1 MQKTYYKLLVCLM
14 IFLCLIII
22 PTSFAADADASLIDE
37 NTNSLDSLG
46 LVESVDDGGSLDS
59 LNTEDEIL
67 GVSESNG
74 DVLEAD
80 YYFDSSAET
89 DGNGTIGNP
98 YNILKYN
105 RINSNSVIHLAN
117 GVYNLTYQRTVT
129 NLTIIG
135 QDAAQTIIN
144 GNKMRFEVKGTFI
157 LQNVTLNDFRLV
169 NNAKLNATNVIFQN
183 GAGFYISGGIAG
195 GAIYAPS
202 NSPIYLRN
210 CTFYNNSVAKS
221 GGAIYSNAHKT
232 IEIID
237 CTFINNT
244 AGECGGAIYINTTSQ
259 ENKTN
264 LTIKNTKFINDKST
278 GDAGG
283 AIYLRFVNFNG
294 NNISVSN
301 CSSTFGGAFTILS
314 SDVVLT
320 NIYGF
325 NNTAMYDGG
334 FIYQMYGEL
343 KVSNST
349 FISNNAKNGAGI
361 FIDGAKR
368 LSIYNNTFINNSAS
382 VSAGAIYSVFNN
394 NSNIKDIIY
403 ENNTALDPLFNDL
416 FNSSYLD
423 LIAYGD
429 DYSLYNY
436 NIQDN
441 PLESFYNSSYVT
453 SIKNQGNGGNCWAF
467 ATLATLESCIL
478 KASGENLD
486 LSEENMKNL
495 AALYSVYGWNYEPN
509 GGGFDD
515 LALGYLASWLG
526 PVFESEDSY
535 NAQSALSPVLNSF
548 MHVQNVLFLK
558 RDNYTD
564 NDMIKRAIMD
574 YGAVYSPVYMDYKSD
589 DIGYYVYNALTK
601 RDHAVTLIGWD
612 DTVEIPGAPGKG
624 AWIVKNSWSSVKYFY
639 LSYYDMS
646 SLQLGKWGDA
656 FTFILNDTIKFDKNY
671 QYDIAK
677 TDFFFNT
684 TKTAWYKNIFNAT
697 DNEYLTAVSTY
708 FEKETTYRLS
718 VNVNNVSILN
728 QSGFARPGYWTIDLL
743 NPISLNVGDIFEI
756 VFKINVTGDAG
767 VPISEAQS
775 LNNKFY
781 KENISFISFDGKN
794 WVDLYDLVWKDYPDH
809 TYKSQVACIKA
820 FTLLNKVNTEI
831 TLDVNPNVTGENNFN
846 PVNII
851 ATVLNQYGY
860 PVNCGQVKFN
870 LANEIVYAN
879 VSNGVAQITHI
890 FKKGINNIS
899 AEFVSCA
906 YNSPIVN
913 STVDITKYDVSMS
926 LDDFSLIFDNAT
938 VNVSFSEP
946 INETVFFIFDYRN
959 FTAKAQNGKASVN
972 LTDLNA
978 GWNNLKIALYPAIY
992 DCNEILYAFKI
1003 DEYDTRI
1010 IVEDSSTIYNKDYKY
1025 KIKLVDLNGNPLS
1038 GRKIEYRLNN
1048 VNYSGTTDNNGEI
1061 TLSNLKAGTYKLIAS
1076 FKGENLYHE
1085 SSNSSTITIK
1095 TTVALPSYSN
1105 YTYGSKY
1112 SVKFLDKNLNPL
1124 KNTNVTIVFGGKTYK
1139 LKTDSNGIVKIDNY
1153 LKPGTYDVIFKN
1165 PKTLEEKTHKIKV
1178 LARIS
1183 SNNDLTM
1190 YYGAGSYYKVRVY
1203 DNYGR
1208 IAQNVSV
1215 KFSINGKNYYRTT
1228 DKNGYAS
1235 LKITLNPKVYTIS
1248 ATYNG
1253 FTVKNKVTVKPTV
1266 ITKNLSK
1273 KKARIIKFTA
1283 KLVNSKGVI
1292 LKYKYVTFKFKG
1304 KKYLRKTNKYGIAT
1318 IGLKNLRRVKYTIYS
1333 SYGKLTVKN
1342 TIKVY

>member
-1 MQKTYYKLLVCLM
+1 MQKTHYKLLVCLM
-14 IFLCLIII
+14 VFLCLIII
-22 PTSFAADADASLIDE
+22 PTSFAADADASLIEE

-59 LNTEDEIL
+59 LNTEYEMV
-67 GVSESNG
+67 GASESNG

-144 GNKMRFEVKGTFI
+144 GNKMRFEVNGNFI

-183 GAGFYISGGIAG
+183 GAGYYSGGIVG

-264 LTIKNTKFINDKST
+264 LTIKNTKFINDKSI

-283 AIYLRFVNFNG
+283 AIYLRFAKFNG
-294 NNISVSN
+294 NDISASN

-320 NIYGF
+320 NLYGF
-325 NNTAMYDGG
+325 NNTANYDGG
-334 FIYQMYGEL
+334 LIYQMYGEL

-382 VSAGAIYSVFNN
+382 VSAGAIYSIFNN
-394 NSNIKDIIY
+394 NSNIRDIIY
-403 ENNTALDPLFNDL
+403 ENNTALDPVFNDL

-423 LIAYGD
+423 LIAYAD
-429 DYSLYNY
+429 DYSLYQN
-436 NIQDN
+436 NIKNN
-441 PLESFYNSSYVT
+441 PLESFYNSTYAT
-453 SIKNQGNGGNCWAF
+453 SVKNQGSGGNCWSF
-467 ATLATLESCIL
+467 ATIATLESCIL

-495 AALYSVYGWNYEPN
+495 ASLYSVYGWNYEPN

-515 LALGYLASWLG
+515 LALGYLVSWLG
-526 PVFESEDSY
+526 PVFESEDAY
-535 NAQSALSPVLNSF
+535 NPQSALSPVLSSF

-589 DIGYYVYNALTK
+589 DIGYYVYNTLTK

-624 AWIVKNSWSSVKYFY
+624 AWIVKNSWSSVQYFY
-639 LSYYDMS
+639 LSYYDKS
-646 SLQLGKWGDA
+646 SLLLGKWGDA
-656 FTFILNDTIKFDKNY
+656 FTFILNDTIKYDKNY

-677 TDFFFNT
+677 TDYFFNA

-708 FEKETTYRLS
+708 FEKETSYKLS
-718 VNVNNVSILN
+718 VNVNNVSIIN

-756 VFKINVTGDAG
+756 VFKINVTGDVG
-767 VPISEAQS
+767 VPISEAVS

-781 KENISFISFDGKN
+781 KENISFISFDGKT
-794 WVDLYDLVWKDYPDH
+794 WTDLYDFVWNDYPNH
-809 TYKSQVACIKA
+809 NYKSQVACIKA

-831 TLDVNPNVTGENNFN
+831 TLNVTPVNISDKFFN
-846 PVNII
+846 PVNIV

-870 LANEIVYAN
+870 LSDEIFYVN

-890 FKKGINNIS
+890 FNKGINEIS

-913 STVDITKYDVSMS
+913 SIVDITKYDVLMS
-926 LDDFSLIFDNAT
+926 LDNFALVFDNAT
-938 VNVSFSEP
+938 VNVSFSQP
-946 INETVFFIFDYRN
+946 INETVYFILDYRN
-959 FTAKAQNGKASVN
+959 FTAKSVN
-972 LTDLNA
+972 GTVSIDLDDLNA
-978 GWNNLKIALYPAIY
+978 GSNHLRIVLDPTIY
-992 DCNEILYAFKI
+992 DCNEI
-1003 DEYDTRI
+1003 DYDFNVDVYETK
-1010 IVEDSSTIYNKDYKY
+1010 VLVADSSTVYNNNFIY
-1025 KIKLVDLNGNPLS
+1025 KIKLVDFDGNPLS
-1038 GRKIEYRLNN
+1038 GKKIEYSLNN
-1048 VNYSGTTDNNGEI
+1048 VKYIGTTDKNGEI
-1061 TLSNLKAGTYKLIAS
+1061 TLSNLKAGTYNLVVN
-1076 FKGENLYHE
+1076 FKGEKLYLN

-1095 TTVALPSYSN
+1095 TTVLLPSYSN

-1124 KNTNVTIVFGGKTYK
+1124 KNTDVTIVFGGKKFK
-1139 LKTDSNGIVKIDNY
+1139 LRTDSNGIVKIDNY
-1153 LKPGTYDVIFKN
+1153 LSPGTYSVKVKN
-1165 PKTLEEKTHKIKV
+1165 PNTLEERTHTIKV

-1215 KFSINGKNYYRTT
+1215 KFNINGKNYYRTT
-1228 DKNGYAS
+1228 DKNGFAS
-1235 LKITLNPKVYTIS
+1235 LKINLKPKVYTIS
-1248 ATYNG
+1248 ATYKG
-1253 FTVKNKVTVKPTV
+1253 FTVKNKVTVKSTV

-1283 KLVNSKGVI
+1283 KLVNSKGTV
-1292 LKYKYVTFKFKG
+1292 LKYKYITFKFKG
-1304 KKYLRKTNKYGIAT
+1304 KKYKRKTNKYGIAT

-1333 SYGKLTVKN
+1333 SYGKLTIKN
-1342 TIKVY
+1342 TIRIK